1 MLLRRASLITR
12 LFSSSPLVRSR
23 CMRAATSSRS
33 QFLASVCIREP
44 RDGQGVRD
52 AMRGG
57 LRVAQLGSCLVLHAA
72 SRLYARFRQVGRT
85 QPQMACAD
93 YLQTLLGVVPQAGH
107 PALKTPLLAIL
118 AFLALTLTLPLLHL
132 IRPYLSSL
140 SNKVCKTVIPVLGP
154 PETSLFSF
162 VYCLR

>member
-33 QFLASVCIREP
+33 QFLASACIREP

-57 LRVAQLGSCLVLHAA
+57 LRVAQLGFCLVLHAA
-72 SRLYARFRQVGRT
+72 SGLYARFRQALAECSAT
-85 QPQMACAD
+85 DLHSCFKD
-93 YLQTLLGVVPQAGH
+93 YH
-107 PALKTPLLAIL
+107 PTAS
-118 AFLALTLTLPLLHL
+118 LPCPHL
-132 IRPYLSSL
+132 SPSLSSTSFVRTFLL

>member
-1 MLLRRASLITR
+1 MRCRNHGQDSPETYLVLLRLRSKVMARICMTGVSSLPRGEGHSAPIASIENKSLKHDAFAAASLITR

-57 LRVAQLGSCLVLHAA
+57 LRVAQLGFCPSPACCLWTLCTI
-72 SRLYARFRQVGRT
+72 STGRISE
-85 QPQMACAD
+85 
-93 YLQTLLGVVPQAGH
+93 LH
-107 PALKTPLLAIL
+107 PAP
-118 AFLALTLTLPLLHL
+118 
-132 IRPYLSSL
+132 
-140 SNKVCKTVIPVLGP
+140 NG
-154 PETSLFSF
+154 
-162 VYCLR
+162 LR

>member
-33 QFLASVCIREP
+33 QFLASACIREP

-57 LRVAQLGSCLVLHAA
+57 LRVAQLGFCLVLHAA
-72 SRLYARFRQVGRT
+72 SGLYARFRQVGSACCT
-85 QPQMACAD
+85 QPQTACAD
-93 YLQTLLGVVPQAGH
+93 CLQALAGCSATDSTH
-107 PALKTPLLAIL
+107 TLKTTHPTAS
-118 AFLALTLTLPLLHL
+118 LPCPHL
-132 IRPYLSSL
+132 SPSLSS
-140 SNKVCKTVIPVLGP
+140 T
-154 PETSLFSF
+154 SF
-162 VYCLR
+162 VRTFLLSQTRCAKP